1 MLRAVA
7 YARFSSDNQRE
18 ESIDAQLRAI
28 KKYCSEHEI
37 VLLATYA
44 DRGISGTSDNRP
56 KFQRMISDSDNG
68 GFDMVIV
75 HKLDRFARN
84 RYDAA
89 IYKNHLKKRGIR
101 LVSVLENLQNTPE
114 SVILESVIEGMNEYY
129 SLNLSREVR
138 KGLLENAL
146 ACKATGGPPPL
157 GYTVDKETHKYIIND
172 YEAEAVRLIFT
183 MYVDGH
189 SYSEII
195 AALNRRG
202 YRTRRGDVFGKNSL
216 YSILKNARYTGVY
229 IYVPDTS
236 RNSKGKYTRHG
247 QYDEAAVIRIP
258 GGMPA
263 IISEEMFH
271 KAQEKLA
278 ERQHKSA
285 RFSAKEEYLLSG
297 KIICGECG
305 SPYAGNSRKP
315 RPDHPLYVS
324 YKCTRR
330 NQKVKTCKNPEI
342 NRDKLEE
349 MVLEYLST
357 SLFDPHVIPALLG
370 RYNQHIREQSGSA
383 AERVSTLKTELQSVE
398 RKIRNTVDLMVEIG
412 SPALKQKLFEL
423 EESKEKLTFEL
434 QQAELAERQMSIS
447 EDTLRVLF
455 RKAQQE
461 LRHGTLTN
469 RRKIIDQYVKQ
480 VVVFPDRVEL
490 VLNFV
495 EGFEWRE
502 SMKRGKEK

>member
-7 YARFSSDNQRE
+7 YVRFSSDNQRE
-18 ESIDAQLRAI
+18 ESIDGQLRAI
-28 KKYCSEHEI
+28 RKYCSEHDM

-44 DRGISGTSDNRP
+44 DRAISGTTDNRP
-56 KFQRMISDSDNG
+56 EFQRLISEADGS
-68 GFDMVIV
+68 GFQVVIV

-101 LVSVLENLQNTPE
+101 LISVVENLQDTPE
-114 SVILESVIEGMNEYY
+114 SIILEAVIEGMNEYY
-129 SLNLSREVR
+129 SLNLAREVR
-138 KGLLENAL
+138 KCLLENAM
-146 ACKATGGPPPL
+146 ACKITGGPPLL
-157 GYTVDKETHKYIIND
+157 GYTTDPETHRYVINE

-189 SYSEII
+189 SYGDIISE
-195 AALNRRG
+195 LNRRG
-202 YRTRRGDVFGKNSL
+202 FRTRRGDVFGKNSL
-216 YSILKNARYTGVY
+216 YAILKNERYTGVY
-229 IYVPDTS
+229 IYVPDAS
-236 RNSKGKYTRHG
+236 RNAKGKYTRHG
-247 QYDEAAVIRIP
+247 QYDEKDVIRIP
-258 GGMPA
+258 GGMPT
-263 IISEEMFH
+263 IISEELFQ
-271 KAQEKLA
+271 KAQEKLS

-305 SPYAGNSRKP
+305 NPYAGNSRKP

-342 NRDKLEE
+342 NRDILEE
-349 MVLEYLST
+349 MVLEHLSD
-357 SLFDPHVIPALLG
+357 SLFDPNVIPVLLA
-370 RYNQHIREQSGSA
+370 RYNQYLREKTGNA
-383 AERVSTLKTELQSVE
+383 AERVSALKSELQSTE

-412 SPALKQKLFEL
+412 SPTLKQKLFEL
-423 EESKEKLTFEL
+423 EETKEKLSYEL
-434 QQAELAERQMSIS
+434 HQAELAEQQMSVS
-447 EDTLRVLF
+447 EDTVRTLF
-455 RKAQQE
+455 RKAQNE
-461 LRHGTLTN
+461 LRNGTLAN

-480 VVVFPDRVEL
+480 IIIYPDRVEL

-495 EGFEWRE
+495 EGMSWTDTIQR
-502 SMKRGKEK
+502 KK